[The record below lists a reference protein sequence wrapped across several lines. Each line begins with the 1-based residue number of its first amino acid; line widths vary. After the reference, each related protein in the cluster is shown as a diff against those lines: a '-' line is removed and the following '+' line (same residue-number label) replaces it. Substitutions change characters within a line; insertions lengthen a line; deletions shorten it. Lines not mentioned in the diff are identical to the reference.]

1 MCYPITPFP
10 GSHTRRQPHPRLD
23 ALLIAVAPSVFLA
36 GEVYNAM
43 AGVAIRERQVL

>member
-23 ALLIAVAPSVFLA
+23 TLLIATDLHHRVFTLRI
-36 GEVYNAM
+36 
-43 AGVAIRERQVL
+43 AIGYLDDLFR